1 MKRHDEIIALRI
13 RAERLTKEV
22 RQLRDR
28 CDQLQAAL
36 DSRIH
41 SPTRHFEQLVDLDL
55 AVAEWS
61 RLPWWRRWLA
71 SPRDFVTE
79 VTALEAAP

>member
-1 MKRHDEIIALRI
+1 MKRHDEIIALKI

-22 RQLRDR
+22 RQLRDK

-61 RLPWWRRWLA
+61 RLPWWRRLFA

-79 VTALEAAP
+79 VAALEVAT